1 MTERP
6 NRILV
11 VDDEPDVQ
19 PLFSQRMRRD
29 IRAGRL
35 ELLFAGNGVE
45 ALEVLNRDPDIDM
58 VVTDINM
65 PQMDGLTLLE
75 HIPKIDSDIRAI
87 IISAYGDMKNI
98 RTAMNRGAFDF
109 VTKPLDFDDLRVTI
123 DRTLNH
129 LKEWREALAS
139 RDKLVALQNELD
151 IAHHMQQSIL
161 PTQFAKGNDWE
172 IFASMEPARNV
183 GGDFY
188 DVVPLEDGH
197 VGIAIADV
205 SDKGVPSALFMMS
218 TRTMLKG
225 AAIGLLDP
233 GDVLKEVNALL
244 QEGNDTGM
252 FVTVFYGVY
261 NSNTGELTYAN
272 AGHNPPLI
280 VRPDGSSV
288 LLPMTGGIALG
299 VIPEFDFSEN
309 TVKLEPGDTA
319 FLYTDGV
326 TEAARSDEDFFG
338 LERLRDIFAE
348 TPPKSPKEAN
358 DVTFAAVHAFVG
370 NLPQTDDITC
380 LALTRSEKTP

>member
-6 NRILV
+6 SRILV

-35 ELLFAGNGVE
+35 ELVFAQNGVE

-75 HIPKIDSDIRAI
+75 HIPNVDSDIRAI

-129 LKEWREALAS
+129 LKEWRDALAS
-139 RDKLVALQNELD
+139 RDQLVALQNELD
-151 IAHHMQQSIL
+151 IAHQMQQSIL
-161 PTQFAKGNDWE
+161 PTQFAKGDDWE
-172 IFASMEPARNV
+172 IYASMEPARNV

-188 DVVPLEDGH
+188 DVVPLENGH
-197 VGIAIADV
+197 VGITIADV

-218 TRTMLKG
+218 TRTMLRG
-225 AAIGLLDP
+225 AAIGLSHP
-233 GDVLKEVNALL
+233 GQVLEEVNSLL

-261 NSNTGELTYAN
+261 NPHNGELTYAN
-272 AGHNPPLI
+272 GGHNPPLI
-280 VRPDGSSV
+280 VHPDGSSTI
-288 LLPMTGGIALG
+288 LPMTGGIALG
-299 VIPEFDFSEN
+299 VVPEFEFSEA
-309 TVKLEPGDTA
+309 TVRLSLGETA

-326 TEAARSDEDFFG
+326 TEAVNTDGEFFG
-338 LERLRDIFAE
+338 LERLQDIFAGS
-348 TPPKSPKEAN
+348 PPEGPREAN
-358 DVTFAAVHAFVG
+358 DAAFAAVHSFTG
-370 NLPQTDDITC
+370 ELPQTDDITC
-380 LALTRSEKTP
+380 LALSRKERAS